1 MNKFTYACPVKTY
14 FGKGCMDDALM
25 LEIQAVGKNVLLAYG
40 GGSVKKSGVYAEI
53 LGILNAVGKN
63 VFELPGIQ
71 ANPIYEKVL
80 EGAEICK
87 KNRIDFILAVGGG
100 SVVDCCKVISAQAKL
115 DEDIWEYECIKKQLP
130 SAFIPMGAVLTA
142 FGTGSE
148 QNNSGV
154 ITNCKAEEK
163 RSLKGVYPS
172 FAVIDINCSKSLPMD
187 LLMAGA
193 FDTFSHCMETYF
205 SLPNEI
211 VVSDEI
217 NEAVMRN
224 LIKNMRKIKINS
236 DDDDAKSELAWD
248 SAIAMN
254 GILKAGKKPAFQAHQ
269 IDHQL
274 GAYTNCTHGKGLA
287 IIQPAYYLHTYKGAV
302 GKFAKFARE
311 VWGLDGN
318 ALSDDEMSV
327 KGIEELKMFIKEVGL
342 PVNFRELG
350 GISKEVIDKVANT
363 TYIMDTNC
371 ERLTREVIVEILE
384 DCME

>member
-1 MNKFTYACPVKTY
+1 MDGFTYACPVRTY
-14 FGKGCMDDALM
+14 FGKGSMRDAVM
-25 LEIQAVGKNVLLAYG
+25 SEIQAVGKNVLLAYG
-40 GGSVKKSGVYAEI
+40 GGSVKGSGVYAEI
-53 LGILNAVGKN
+53 RDILDAAGKKI
-63 VFELPGIQ
+63 VELPGIP

-80 EGAEICK
+80 EGAETCRENK
-87 KNRIDFILAVGGG
+87 IDFILAVGGG

-115 DEDIWEYECIKKQLP
+115 DEDIWEYECVKKQVP

-154 ITNCKAEEK
+154 ITNYQVGEK

-172 FAVIDINCSKSLPMD
+172 FAVIDINCSKSLPLD

-205 SLPNEI
+205 SLPNEMVI
-211 VVSDEI
+211 SDEI

-224 LIKNMRKIKINS
+224 LIKNMRKIKS
-236 DDDDAKSELAWD
+236 VPEDDDARSELAWD

-254 GILKAGKKPAFQAHQ
+254 GILKAGKKSAFQAHQ

-274 GAYTNCTHGKGLA
+274 GAYTNCIHGKGLA
-287 IIQPAYYLHTYKGAV
+287 VIQPAYYLHTYRSAV
-302 GKFAKFARE
+302 GKFARFARE
-311 VWGLDGN
+311 VWGVEDN
-318 ALSDDEMSV
+318 TLSDEELSV
-327 KGIEELKMFIKEVGL
+327 KGIEELKLFIKKLGL
-342 PVNFRELG
+342 PVNFHELG
-350 GISKEVIDKVANT
+350 GISKDVIDKVADT

-371 ERLTREVIVEILE
+371 ERLTREIIVEILE
-384 DCME
+384 DCI

>member
-1 MNKFTYACPVKTY
+1 MNEFTYVCPVKTY
-14 FGKGCMDDALM
+14 FGKGCMNDALM
-25 LEIQAVGKNVLLAYG
+25 SEIQAVGKNVLLAYG
-40 GGSVKKSGVYAEI
+40 GGSVKKSGVYAKI
-53 LGILNAVGKN
+53 LSILNALGKN
-63 VFELPGIQ
+63 VFELPGIP

-80 EGAEICK
+80 EGAEICRESK
-87 KNRIDFILAVGGG
+87 IDFILAVGGG

-115 DEDIWEYECIKKQLP
+115 DEDIWEYECIKKQVP

-154 ITNCKAEEK
+154 ITNYQAGEK
-163 RSLKGVYPS
+163 RSLKGAYPS
-172 FAVIDINCSKSLPMD
+172 FAVIDIDCSKSLPLD

-211 VVSDEI
+211 VISDEI

-224 LIKNMRKIKINS
+224 LIKNMRKIKSNPE
-236 DDDDAKSELAWD
+236 DDDAKSELAWD

-254 GILKAGKKPAFQAHQ
+254 GILKAGKKSAFQAHQ

-311 VWGLDGN
+311 VWGLAGD
-318 ALSDDEMSV
+318 ALSDDEMSI

-350 GISKEVIDKVANT
+350 GISKDVIDKVANT

-371 ERLTREVIVEILE
+371 EKLTKEVIVEILE
-384 DCME
+384 DCM

>member
-1 MNKFTYACPVKTY
+1 MNEFTYACPVKTY
-14 FGKGCMDDALM
+14 FGKGCMNDVLAS
-25 LEIQAVGKNVLLAYG
+25 EIQAVGKNVLLAYG

-53 LGILNAVGKN
+53 FAILNAAGKN
-63 VFELPGIQ
+63 IFELPGIP
-71 ANPIYEKVL
+71 ANPVYVKVH
-80 EGAEICK
+80 EGAKICREHK
-87 KNRIDFILAVGGG
+87 IEFILAVGGG
-100 SVVDCCKVISAQAKL
+100 SVVDCCKIISAQAKL
-115 DEDIWEYECIKKQLP
+115 DEDIWEYECVKKQVP

-154 ITNCKAEEK
+154 ITNYRAGEK
-163 RSLKGVYPS
+163 RSLKGAYPL
-172 FAVIDINCSKSLPMD
+172 FAVIDINCSKSLPQD

-224 LIKNMRKIKINS
+224 LIKNMCKIKHNPE
-236 DDDDAKSELAWD
+236 DDDARSELAWD
-248 SAIAMN
+248 SALAMN
-254 GILKAGKKPAFQAHQ
+254 GILKAGKKAAFQAHQ

-287 IIQPAYYLHTYKGAV
+287 VIQPAYYLHTYKGAV
-302 GKFAKFARE
+302 EKFAKFARD

-318 ALSDDEMSV
+318 DLNDDEMAL
-327 KGIEELKMFIKEVGL
+327 KGIEKLRIFIKKVGL

-350 GISKEVIDKVANT
+350 GISKDVIDKVSDT
-363 TYIMDTNC
+363 TFIMDTSC
-371 ERLTREVIVEILE
+371 KKLTREVIAEILE
-384 DCME
+384 DCI

>member
-1 MNKFTYACPVKTY
+1 MNEFTYVYPVKIY
-14 FGKGCMDDALM
+14 FGKGCMNNALM
-25 LEIQAVGKNVLLAYG
+25 SEIQAVGKNVLLAYG

-53 LGILNAVGKN
+53 LGILNESGKN
-63 VFELPGIQ
+63 VFELPEIA

-80 EGAEICK
+80 EGAKICRENEI
-87 KNRIDFILAVGGG
+87 NFILAVGGG

-115 DEDIWEYECIKKQLP
+115 DEDIWEYECVKRQVP
-130 SAFIPMGAVLTA
+130 SEFIPMGAVLTA

-154 ITNCKAEEK
+154 ITNYHAGEK
-163 RSLKGVYPS
+163 RSLKGAYPS
-172 FAVIDINCSKSLPMD
+172 FAVIDINCSRSLPQD

-205 SLPNEI
+205 SLPNGI
-211 VVSDEI
+211 IISDEI

-224 LIKNMRKIKINS
+224 LIKNMRKINIDS
-236 DDDDAKSELAWD
+236 EDDDARSELAWD

-254 GILKAGKKPAFQAHQ
+254 GILKVGKKAAFQAHQ

-287 IIQPAYYLHTYKGAV
+287 VIQPTYYLHTYKSAV
-302 GKFAKFARE
+302 GKFVRFARE
-311 VWGLDGN
+311 VWGLDCDS
-318 ALSDDEMSV
+318 LSDDEISV

-342 PVNFRELG
+342 PTNFRELG
-350 GISKEVIDKVANT
+350 VISKDVIDKIADT

-371 ERLTREVIVEILE
+371 ERLTKEIIVDILI
-384 DCME
+384 DCM